1 MKSIK
6 PTVEHKSLGQ
16 SVESA
21 IEFLKK
27 DSKMNQLIR
36 IYDPPILKPKE
47 DYFYSLVRSIVFQ
60 QLNGKVAKIIFM
72 RFIRLLPRNIIKPSQ
87 VLMVDN
93 NEMKKAG
100 LSFQKI
106 NYIKNLAHFFKK
118 NLFDKNSI
126 EKMSDK
132 EISELLIEIKGVG
145 QWTIDMFLMF
155 TLNRLDVMPYSD
167 LGIKKGMK
175 SLFSLN
181 ELPRI
186 HEMNRLSANWSP
198 YRTIACMYLWKSVD
212 DGFEW

>member
-1 MKSIK
+1 MKSFK

-16 SVESA
+16 SVDSA

-27 DSKMNQLIR
+27 DSKMNHLIT
-36 IYDPPILKPKE
+36 IYDPPILKPQD

-72 RFIRLLPRNIIKPSQ
+72 RFIKLLPGNKINSRN
-87 VLMVDN
+87 VLMLNN

-106 NYIKNLAHFFKK
+106 NYIKNLAHFFNE

-126 EKMSDK
+126 EKMGDE
-132 EISELLIEIKGVG
+132 EISELLINIKGVG
-145 QWTIDMFLMF
+145 QWTIDMFLIF
-155 TLNRLDVMPYSD
+155 TLNRLDIMPYSD
-167 LGIKKGMK
+167 LAIKKGMK

-181 ELPRI
+181 ELPRK
-186 HEMNRLSANWSP
+186 HEMKRLSINWSP

>member
-1 MKSIK
+1 MSFD
-6 PTVEHKSLGQ
+6 
-16 SVESA
+16 SA

-36 IYDPPILKPKE
+36 IYDPPILKPQD
-47 DYFYSLVRSIVFQ
+47 DYFHSLVRSIVFQ

-72 RFIRLLPRNIIKPSQ
+72 RFIKLLPGNKINSRN
-87 VLMVDN
+87 VLMLDN

-106 NYIKNLAHFFKK
+106 NYIKNLAHFFNE

-126 EKMSDK
+126 EKMSDE
-132 EISELLIEIKGVG
+132 EISELLIKIKGVG

-167 LGIKKGMK
+167 LAIKKGMK
-175 SLFSLN
+175 NLFSLN
-181 ELPRI
+181 ELPRKD
-186 HEMNRLSANWSP
+186 EMKRFSTNWSP

>member
-16 SVESA
+16 SVDSA

-27 DSKMNQLIR
+27 DSRMSQLIR
-36 IYDPPILKPKE
+36 IYAPPILKPKE
-47 DYFYSLVRSIVFQ
+47 DYFYSLVHSIVFQ

-72 RFIRLLPRNIIKPSQ
+72 RFIKLLPRNRINPSQ

-106 NYIKNLAHFFKK
+106 NYIKNLAHFFNE

-126 EKMSDK
+126 EKMSDE
-132 EISELLIEIKGVG
+132 EISKLLIKIKGVG
-145 QWTIDMFLMF
+145 QWTVDMFLMF

-167 LGIKKGMK
+167 LAIKKGVK
-175 SLFSLN
+175 NLFSLN
-181 ELPRI
+181 ELPRKD
-186 HEMNRLSANWSP
+186 EMKRLSANWSP

>member
-1 MKSIK
+1 MNFD
-6 PTVEHKSLGQ
+6 
-16 SVESA
+16 SA

-36 IYDPPILKPKE
+36 IYDPPILKPQD

-72 RFIRLLPRNIIKPSQ
+72 RFIKLLPVNKINSRN
-87 VLMVDN
+87 VLMLDN

-106 NYIKNLAHFFKK
+106 NYIKNLAHFFNE
-118 NLFDKNSI
+118 NLFDKKSI
-126 EKMSDK
+126 EKMSDE
-132 EISELLIEIKGVG
+132 EIIELLIKIKGVG

-167 LGIKKGMK
+167 LAIKKGMK

-181 ELPRI
+181 ELPRKN
-186 HEMNRLSANWSP
+186 EMKRLSINWSP

-212 DGFEW
+212 DSFEW

>member
-1 MKSIK
+1 MSFD
-6 PTVEHKSLGQ
+6 
-16 SVESA
+16 SA

-36 IYDPPILKPKE
+36 IYDPPILKPQD

-72 RFIRLLPRNIIKPSQ
+72 RFIKLLPVNKINSRN
-87 VLMVDN
+87 VLMLDN

-106 NYIKNLAHFFKK
+106 NYIKNLAHFFNE
-118 NLFDKNSI
+118 NLFDKKSI
-126 EKMSDK
+126 EKMSDE
-132 EISELLIEIKGVG
+132 EIIELLIKIKGVG

-167 LGIKKGMK
+167 LAIKKGMK

-181 ELPRI
+181 ELPRKN
-186 HEMNRLSANWSP
+186 EMKRLSINWSP

-212 DGFEW
+212 DSFEW

>member
-1 MKSIK
+1 MSFD
-6 PTVEHKSLGQ
+6 
-16 SVESA
+16 SA

-36 IYDPPILKPKE
+36 IYDPPILKPQD

-72 RFIRLLPRNIIKPSQ
+72 RFIKLLPGNKINSRN
-87 VLMVDN
+87 VLMLDN

-106 NYIKNLAHFFKK
+106 NYIKNLAHFFNE

-126 EKMSDK
+126 EKMSDE
-132 EISELLIEIKGVG
+132 EINELLIKIKGVG

-167 LGIKKGMK
+167 LAIKKGMK

-181 ELPRI
+181 ELPRKY
-186 HEMNRLSANWSP
+186 EMKRLSINWSP

>member
-16 SVESA
+16 SVDSA

-27 DSKMNQLIR
+27 DSRMSQLIR
-36 IYDPPILKPKE
+36 IYAPPILKPKE
-47 DYFYSLVRSIVFQ
+47 DYFYSLVHSIVFQ

-72 RFIRLLPRNIIKPSQ
+72 RFIKLLPSKRINPSQ

-106 NYIKNLAHFFKK
+106 NYIKNLAHFFNE

-126 EKMSDK
+126 EKMSDE
-132 EISELLIEIKGVG
+132 EISKLLIKIKGVG
-145 QWTIDMFLMF
+145 QWTVDMFLMF

-167 LGIKKGMK
+167 LAIKKGVK
-175 SLFSLN
+175 NLFSLN
-181 ELPRI
+181 ELPRKD
-186 HEMNRLSANWSP
+186 EMKRLSANWSP

>member
-1 MKSIK
+1 MSFD
-6 PTVEHKSLGQ
+6 
-16 SVESA
+16 SA

-36 IYDPPILKPKE
+36 IYDPPILKPQD
-47 DYFYSLVRSIVFQ
+47 DYFHSLVRSIVFQ

-72 RFIRLLPRNIIKPSQ
+72 RFIKLLPGNKINSRN
-87 VLMVDN
+87 VLMLDN

-106 NYIKNLAHFFKK
+106 NYIKNLAHFFNE
-118 NLFDKNSI
+118 NLFDKNII
-126 EKMSDK
+126 EKMSDE
-132 EISELLIEIKGVG
+132 EISELLIKIKGVG

-167 LGIKKGMK
+167 LAIKKGMK
-175 SLFSLN
+175 NLFSLN
-181 ELPRI
+181 ELPRKD
-186 HEMNRLSANWSP
+186 EMKRFSTNWSP

>member
-1 MKSIK
+1 MSFD
-6 PTVEHKSLGQ
+6 
-16 SVESA
+16 SA

-36 IYDPPILKPKE
+36 IYDPPILKPQD
-47 DYFYSLVRSIVFQ
+47 DYFHSLVRSIVFQ

-72 RFIRLLPRNIIKPSQ
+72 RFIKLLPGNKINSRN
-87 VLMVDN
+87 VLMLDN

-106 NYIKNLAHFFKK
+106 NYIKNLAHFFNE

-126 EKMSDK
+126 EKMGDE
-132 EISELLIEIKGVG
+132 EISELLINIKGVG
-145 QWTIDMFLMF
+145 QWTIDMFLIF
-155 TLNRLDVMPYSD
+155 TLNRLDIMPYSD
-167 LGIKKGMK
+167 LAIKKGMK

-181 ELPRI
+181 ELPRK
-186 HEMNRLSANWSP
+186 HEMKRLSINWSP

>member
-1 MKSIK
+1 MKSFK
-6 PTVEHKSLGQ
+6 PTVEHESLGQ
-16 SVESA
+16 SVDSA

-27 DSKMNQLIR
+27 DSRMSQLIR

-47 DYFYSLVRSIVFQ
+47 DYFYSLVHSVVFQ

-72 RFIRLLPRNIIKPSQ
+72 RFIKLLPRNRINPSQ

-106 NYIKNLAHFFKK
+106 NYIKNLAHFFNE

-126 EKMSDK
+126 EKMSDE
-132 EISELLIEIKGVG
+132 EIIELLIKIKGVG

-167 LGIKKGMK
+167 LAIKKGMK

-181 ELPRI
+181 ELPRKN
-186 HEMNRLSANWSP
+186 EMKRLSINWSP